1 MCKSEILLA
10 RHTLEDEHHQV
21 LSTHFRLT
29 PLPHTDQLDEH
40 LHQNVHIAIIGVASN
55 FADSLELCRRIRAK
69 HDLPVI
75 IIGDDDQLDAKL
87 EAFAAGCDDYLHRNS
102 SAEELLARIER
113 SRFHKLAN
121 EQLRQRIEEASQLA
135 FNAMSNSSDLGVV
148 LNFLIDST
156 ECTNLDE
163 LGQLFFRAI
172 GHYRLNCSLQIRARQ
187 GVKNMEANGMAKP
200 LESHLLWQLRF
211 AGRFYDFGPRSVI
224 NYDDVSV
231 LVRTMPLDDDQK
243 CTQMKDNM
251 LAMLKALQ
259 MRVRQLDELMAVRRE
274 RDVLRRIAERMPEVT
289 ENIRNAYYMTIKHIV
304 GTMDDVS
311 SSLSDAIPQLAL
323 SEHEEQLLMRTLENG
338 VHTTHQAFNEGL
350 RIDDE
355 FRQFV
360 SQLRQIL
367 SPTTIAQ
374 PIGIRSSAA

>member
-10 RHTLEDEHHQV
+10 RHTLDGEHHQV
-21 LSTHFRLT
+21 LSPHFRLT
-29 PLPHTDQLDEH
+29 ELPHDAQLDNH
-40 LHQNVHIAIIGVASN
+40 LHQNVHLAIIGGYHDFTEA
-55 FADSLELCRRIRAK
+55 LELCRRIRAK
-69 HDLPVI
+69 YDLPVI
-75 IIGDDDQLDAKL
+75 LIGHDDRLDAKL
-87 EAFAAGCDDYLHRNS
+87 EAFAAGCDDYLLGDT
-102 SAEELLARIER
+102 AADELLARIER

-121 EQLRQRIEEASQLA
+121 EQLKQRIEEASQLA
-135 FNAMSNSSDLGVV
+135 FNAMCNSSDLGVV

-172 GHYRLNCSLQIRARQ
+172 GQYRLNCSLQIRARH
-187 GVKNMEANGMAKP
+187 GIKNMEANGMVKP

-231 LVRTMPLDDDQK
+231 LVRTMPIDNEQK
-243 CTQMKDNM
+243 CTQLKDNM

-259 MRVRQLDELMAVRRE
+259 MRVKQLEELIAVRRE

-289 ENIRNAYYMTIKHIV
+289 ENIRNAYYQTIKRIV
-304 GTMDDVS
+304 ATMDDVA

-323 SEHEEQLLMRTLENG
+323 SEHEEQLLTRALENG
-338 VHTTHQAFNEGL
+338 VQTSHQAFNDGL
-350 RIDDE
+350 QIDDD
-355 FRQFV
+355 FRLFV

-367 SPTTIAQ
+367 NPVEPSPPV
-374 PIGIRSSAA
+374 PIRAHQG